1 MMMVVMHT
9 CKVLL
14 LLSKGFVHYL
24 LRCHPEAD
32 YEFFKGMSAHAII
45 QAIDAADE

>member
-32 YEFFKGMSAHAII
+32 YEFFKGMSAHAVI